1 MSSGTAW
8 WCATAAHPPR
18 TVVTA
23 AGPGAGGAP
32 RAGHR
37 RVDEATGQR
46 KRFSSKILAPWC
58 RKSPKV
64 SEVLPLLYLHGLS
77 SGEFAARAGAVPRLG
92 GRALAGD
99 S

>member
-1 MSSGTAW
+1 MND
-8 WCATAAHPPR
+8 
-18 TVVTA
+18 
-23 AGPGAGGAP
+23 
-32 RAGHR
+32 R

-64 SEVLPLLYLHGLS
+64 SEVFPLLSCTDCPRRLR
-77 SGEFAARAGAVPRLG
+77 ARAGAVPRLG

-99 S
+99 Q